1 MTTQGSP
8 VLVTGAT
15 GRVGSRLVDTLLDQG
30 RPVRAVVL
38 PEDPGR
44 AALPEAVEAIEGSLT
59 DPAVVA
65 EAVDGVG
72 AAVHLAA
79 TMDWGPGANDRLF
92 EANVRATYLLF
103 EALAGRDSA
112 IGRGRAIERVVL
124 ASSDEVY
131 PALQVGEPIAEER
144 PLAPYSFYGLT
155 KELDERLAA
164 YYHRTGLAVTVA
176 RFSLV
181 AAAEEITHPDGW
193 SGRLFFGSGLRTLLT
208 GLGRTEAVA
217 ALDAQVPDQE
227 SCLVL
232 ARDEQDRPYRFQFC
246 DVRDLVHG
254 LDCLLREP
262 AVVGE
267 TVNLSGPTA
276 FGYDEVVPE
285 LAERIGV
292 RYREI
297 RLPGPRFDVE
307 IETAKAVRLAGYRPR
322 YDVRTIIDQLN

>member
-38 PEDPGR
+38 PGDPGR
-44 AALPEAVEAIEGSLT
+44 AALPGAVTVIEGSLT

-65 EAVDGVG
+65 EAVEGIG

-79 TMDWGPGANDRLF
+79 AMDWGPGANDRLF

-103 EALAGRDSA
+103 EALAE
-112 IGRGRAIERVVL
+112 RGGAIERVVL

-131 PALQVGEPIAEER
+131 PALQAGEPIAEDR
-144 PLAPYSFYGLT
+144 ALSPYSFYGLT

-181 AAAEEITHPDGW
+181 AAAEEITRPDGW
-193 SGRLFFGSGLRTLLT
+193 SGRLFFGSGLRALLS
-208 GLGRTEAVA
+208 GLGRAEAVA
-217 ALDAQVPDQE
+217 ALDAQVPDQDG
-227 SCLVL
+227 CLVL

-267 TVNLSGPTA
+267 TVNLSGPVA

-292 RYREI
+292 RYREV
-297 RLPGPRFDVE
+297 RLPGPRFDVR